1 MPPTIWAYGQSR
13 INKWK
18 NLHDGLFCLFKNEEE
33 IFIKNDVKCR
43 YLGNPVIEN
52 FINIDKKRK
61 EMSQESIGEQE
72 LADLKQALGKFK

>member
-1 MPPTIWAYGQSR
+1 MVNDA
-13 INKWK
+13 
-18 NLHDGLFCLFKNEEE
+18 EE
-33 IFIKNDVKCR
+33 
-43 YLGNPVIEN
+43 